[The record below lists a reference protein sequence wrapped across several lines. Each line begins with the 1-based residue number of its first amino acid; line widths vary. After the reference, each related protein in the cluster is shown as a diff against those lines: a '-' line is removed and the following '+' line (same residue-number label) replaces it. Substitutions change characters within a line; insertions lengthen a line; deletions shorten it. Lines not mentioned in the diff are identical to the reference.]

1 MAKKVPDVKLEPA
14 TKGMQSN
21 LSHYSASPNSWSF
34 LENFDTDRQGVLRTR
49 PNVYIKGVS
58 LTTNDFQGAGAM
70 QSIDSNGLPYERFLV
85 KSGTECYN
93 IQANDASYG
102 NLTANSITFAN
113 AGDIARFDTI
123 QGLGVFACNGNN
135 VRFTSNGTS
144 ATDFATAGLGMPT
157 TTDIISCGFSGRI
170 WGATGNT
177 APSTFIQDRVYYSD
191 VIPASGVANT
201 TGSGQYIRVNTKGKF
216 ITGLVEANNVLYVF
230 TADSVFRIYNTQS
243 VDNTPFI
250 NIGAVRQEAI
260 VKTFDSIYF
269 YHFTGVY
276 KLDGAGA
283 TKVSQDIDDFIGKMA
298 ILTEAF
304 GATGGS
310 DDASYL
316 KRVFGWFDE
325 QSVYFSVDW
334 DPGFAGAATDKDR
347 TYIVRFNYLFKTWSV
362 YSLKDFRLSWAVS
375 NFFPSDYGGLT
386 IAASMAPIT
395 LLLGKNITSDIYLA
409 GYYDI
414 PPYYDGE
421 KNSLG
426 SGENF
431 LGEPLGDWSFFGDVT
446 YTPSTTS
453 NAIRP
458 IYSNGETQWLDFG
471 LENHIKEINGIS
483 IASENG
489 QGFQLMYQIDNEQ
502 EQKSDRRNPVWYEI
516 GTLGEKYVTHFLD
529 FKSKPFF
536 RIKFKVSGQTLG
548 RPVEIGNITMI
559 SVSDEGY
566 GKN

>member
-21 LSHYSASPNSWSF
+21 YSHYSASPNSWSF
-34 LENFDTDRQGVLRTR
+34 LENFDTDRQGVLKTR
-49 PNVYIKGVS
+49 PNIYLRGTS
-58 LTTNDFQGAGAM
+58 TTDFQGAGAM
-70 QSIDSNGLPYERFLV
+70 QSIDSSGLPYERFLV
-85 KSGTECYN
+85 KSGTACYN
-93 IQANDASYG
+93 IQANDAAYAAFS
-102 NLTANSITFAN
+102 ANSITFAN

-123 QGLGVFACNGNN
+123 QGLAVFACNGNN
-135 VRFTSNGTS
+135 VRYSSDGSTAAN
-144 ATDFATAGLGMPT
+144 FATTGLGMPT

-177 APSTFIQDRVYYSD
+177 APGASFIQDRVYYSD
-191 VIPASGVANT
+191 VIPASGVQNT

-269 YHFTGVY
+269 FHFTGVY
-276 KLDGAGA
+276 KLDGNGA
-283 TKVSQDIDDFIGKMA
+283 TKISQDIDDFIGRMA

-304 GATGGS
+304 GANPPTTYLG
-310 DDASYL
+310 SYL

-395 LLLGKNITSDIYLA
+395 LILGRNITEDVYVG

-421 KNSLG
+421 KNALG
-426 SGENF
+426 TGEFF
-431 LGEPLGDWSFFGDVT
+431 LGEPLGDWSFFGDAT

-453 NAIRP
+453 NIIRP

-471 LENHIKEINGIS
+471 LENHVKEINGIS

-516 GTLGEKYVTHFLD
+516 GTLGKDYVSLFLD
-529 FKSKPFF
+529 FKSKPFY
-536 RIKFKVSGQTLG
+536 RIKFKISGQTLG
-548 RPVEIGNITMI
+548 RPVEIGNMVFL
-559 SVSDEGY
+559 SVTDEGY